1 MHKKVLVIIFFTFLL
16 IGALTIQGK
25 ERKFSRKQEAKK
37 ITENRSYV
45 VDTEK
50 SVIYWVGR
58 KTFSKHTG
66 TIDIKEG
73 ILNTNERQIVEG
85 EFLINMESIQNKDIE
100 DPELKKKLM
109 IQLRSKG
116 FFNVANFPV
125 TTFRLFSAIKMEDKN
140 QYLISGDL
148 EIKGIVKK
156 INFPAEITFA
166 PQQLLAKAN
175 FTIDRKMWNI
185 QFGSGNFFDNLG
197 DTMINDDIEL
207 TLNIR
212 AKAQEL
218 AVIE

>member
-1 MHKKVLVIIFFTFLL
+1 MYKKFLVIIFFTFLL

-25 ERKFSRKQEAKK
+25 ERKFSKK
-37 ITENRSYV
+37 YETKKNGENKSYV

-66 TIDIKEG
+66 TINIEKG
-73 ILNTNERQIVEG
+73 VLKTNGRQIVEG
-85 EFLINMESIQNKDIE
+85 EFLIDMESIQNKDIE
-100 DPELKKKLM
+100 DPEMKKKLM
-109 IQLRSKG
+109 IQLRSKS
-116 FFNVANFPV
+116 FFDIANFPV
-125 TTFRLFSAIKMEDKN
+125 ATFKLLSAIKMEDES
-140 QYLISGDL
+140 QYLISGNL

-156 INFPAEITFA
+156 INFPAEITIA
-166 PQQLLAKAN
+166 PQQILAKAN

-207 TLNIR
+207 TLNIW
-212 AKAQEL
+212 AKSQEL
-218 AVIE
+218 VVIE